1 MDWKGKCCWNRF
13 PADRGLGFRKFH
25 TQFAWPFPPLS
36 YSLLMEKLFSAF
48 DQKTGSTGTAGI
60 PKMGDEIVRQIRLDP
75 KLWEYISAHLASSS
89 VCSLSYL
96 YLIDYLVFQYTSQS
110 AISSLILKVFTK
122 AKLGEVIRN
131 TKFEQENLITKV
143 NKLALRWD
151 TQYPQTVSNPLLT
164 IPMDVLEDKLKGN
177 FFILFLEFYFHF
189 IFFSNILPFLFSFF
203 VLFFLFASL
212 FSYSR

>member
-1 MDWKGKCCWNRF
+1 
-13 PADRGLGFRKFH
+13 
-25 TQFAWPFPPLS
+25 
-36 YSLLMEKLFSAF
+36 
-48 DQKTGSTGTAGI
+48 
-60 PKMGDEIVRQIRLDP
+60 MGDEIVRQIRLDP
-75 KLWEYISAHLASSS
+75 KLWEYISAHLAPSS

-131 TKFEQENLITKV
+131 TRFEQENLITKV

-164 IPMDVLEDKLKGN
+164 IPMDVLEDKLKKVVYCLSEIKIREACGLAMPN
-177 FFILFLEFYFHF
+177 YAMEDERKI
-189 IFFSNILPFLFSFF
+189 
-203 VLFFLFASL
+203 
-212 FSYSR
+212 